1 MLRTALA
8 ILFIVLATGC
18 VQDLDA
24 GQYET
29 STHPIIHGT
38 PTDADGLF
46 GTVALALTADGEQ
59 DCTGTLIAPSL
70 VVTAAHCIYDLESQR
85 LLNTPET
92 YQVIAGALS
101 IADAGPEHIYAID
114 ELIYHEGFPTE
125 GPTDPLFEDIG
136 MGQGDDIGLVI
147 LKRPVD
153 TMDVIPVLPQSL
165 TDTVLSEGK
174 GFTISGYGTR
184 DLEGMG
190 DSGVLYTAQQ
200 VYRDRTDAEFWG
212 GNISSYAGCDADS
225 DCPTGEVCVWSECTA
240 TDTCSGDS
248 GGPVYVEV
256 DGTTYLV
263 GIVSRGVE
271 NSLTYCGEGGIYT
284 LANFYEDWMVSKGQ
298 TLYPPEDT
306 GARLPAPSG
315 SDNSGGEADDGEAT
329 ETEPDADDAG
339 CNATGGPTAPAWPLL
354 MLMLFAPSL
363 FGRRRVLCTSSNPL
377 HKLK

>member
-1 MLRTALA
+1 MSRYALPT
-8 ILFIVLATGC
+8 LFIMLATGC
-18 VQDLDA
+18 VQDLDRA
-24 GQYET
+24 QYET
-29 STHPIIHGT
+29 STHPIVHGLT
-38 PTDADGLF
+38 TAQGGLF

-114 ELIYHEGFPTE
+114 ELIYHEGFPME
-125 GPTDPLFEDIG
+125 GPTDTVFEDIG
-136 MGQGDDIGLVI
+136 MGQGDDIGLVV

-153 TMDVIPVLPQSL
+153 TVDVIPVLPQSL

-200 VYRDRTDAEFWG
+200 IYRDRTNAEFWG

-263 GIVSRGVE
+263 GIVSRGVQG
-271 NSLTYCGEGGIYT
+271 SLTYCGEGGIYT
-284 LANFYEDWMVSKGQ
+284 LANFYDDWLTSNGQ

-306 GARLPAPSG
+306 EARLPAPSG
-315 SDNSGGEADDGEAT
+315 SDSDGDGDTSDGPTDADAEADDPGCH
-329 ETEPDADDAG
+329 AG
-339 CNATGGPTAPAWPLL
+339 GGSTPAWPLL
-354 MLMLFAPSL
+354 VLMVFAPSL
-363 FGRRRVLCTSSNPL
+363 LSRRRAPRPL
-377 HKLK
+377 SR